1 MPADDNV
8 IQFPGASRSLTGPG
22 FSSGLLGF
30 DPFALRQPKL
40 LPKRTKRARF
50 TVRIDLDRAKPPIW
64 RRLRLASDLT
74 LSQLHDIVQV
84 AMGWTDSH
92 LHHFI
97 MGPGSLQRGTAP
109 FLTPFDLEEGEQGTL
124 EADVRLDRVLGK
136 PKDRLYYEYDFGD
149 GWDHT
154 IRLEK
159 VEPWTD
165 GDRVATC
172 IAGARAC
179 PPEDVGGVPGYQE
192 VLAMLAGDTEGMDTE
207 WVAHKLDWLPDG
219 YDPELFS
226 VDEVNELLDIPE
238 LPTLD
243 AWREE
248 IGELFRRVLGPAH
261 ADLTRLV
268 ARAMEGPLPS
278 EAEVAAMTRRY
289 QHLLRTVG
297 SGITLTGAGYLPPA
311 VVNSLY
317 RDLEMDHGWIGKG
330 NREDQTIPV
339 LHLRSSATAL
349 GLLRKARGK
358 LTVTATGAKLVD
370 DPDALLRHIASRI
383 PLGKPHEKDAGLVAL
398 LITAAG
404 DDLYRSRSL
413 AARIMDGIGWRVQGD
428 QLDLAA
434 YHWADPTMD
443 VLKGLTGW
451 LNKALP
457 DHAARALLR
466 RP

>member
-22 FSSGLLGF
+22 FSPGLLGF

-40 LPKRTKRARF
+40 LPKRTKRVRF

-74 LSQLHDIVQV
+74 LSQLHDIIQV

-124 EADVRLDRVLGK
+124 EADVRLDQVLGK

-179 PPEDVGGVPGYQE
+179 PPEDVGGVPGYE
-192 VLAMLAGDTEGMDTE
+192 EALAMLAGDTEGMDTE

-226 VDEVNELLDIPE
+226 VDEVNELLDTPD
-238 LPTLD
+238 LPALD

-248 IGELFRRVLGPAH
+248 IGELFRRVMGPAN

-268 ARAMEGPLPS
+268 ARAMEGPPPS
-278 EAEVAAMTRRY
+278 EAEVAALTHRY

-311 VVNSLY
+311 IVTTLY
-317 RDLEMDHGWIGKG
+317 RDLEMDDEWIGKG

-339 LHLRSSATAL
+339 LHLRSSATTL

-358 LTVTATGAKLVD
+358 LTITAAGAKLVD

-443 VLKGLTGW
+443 VLKGLAGW

-457 DHAARALLR
+457 DLAARALLR